1 MRFRSVWVALGWSGW
16 IMAKTVGHQLAWAA
30 CVASMVLATA
40 SVVQAQDGDA
50 QADARRQ
57 FTQGEQAYRVGNY
70 DEAVEL
76 WQRAYSMDP
85 RPRIQ
90 YNLSQAFERLG
101 RLEEAVAAL
110 DAYLRDTPPD
120 DPLYGEANA
129 RLAALRQRVAL
140 TGIRI
145 VGGGAGGQI
154 FVNDQAW
161 GATPRPDRIPV
172 APGSHRITI
181 VDPDGTRHELVVAV
195 PVGQVVDVTVPTDSN
210 PVPVVADGE
219 ETVPMLGSTADA
231 DSNRHILL
239 WAGAGGAAVG
249 LGVLFYGIERQRELS
264 GCSDAGFVCLEEST
278 VKRQRTLGMVLG
290 GVLVAAGATLIV
302 LDLLSS
308 RQRQSY
314 TDVELGIGFAS
325 LSLTVRR

>member
-1 MRFRSVWVALGWSGW
+1 
-16 IMAKTVGHQLAWAA
+16 
-30 CVASMVLATA
+30 MVLATA

-101 RLEEAVAAL
+101 RLEEAVSAL

-172 APGSHRITI
+172 APAANEGD
-181 VDPDGTRHELVVAV
+181 DPDLV
-195 PVGQVVDVTVPTDSN
+195 PVRD
-210 PVPVVADGE
+210 
-219 ETVPMLGSTADA
+219 
-231 DSNRHILL
+231 
-239 WAGAGGAAVG
+239 
-249 LGVLFYGIERQRELS
+249 
-264 GCSDAGFVCLEEST
+264 
-278 VKRQRTLGMVLG
+278 
-290 GVLVAAGATLIV
+290 
-302 LDLLSS
+302 
-308 RQRQSY
+308 
-314 TDVELGIGFAS
+314 
-325 LSLTVRR
+325 